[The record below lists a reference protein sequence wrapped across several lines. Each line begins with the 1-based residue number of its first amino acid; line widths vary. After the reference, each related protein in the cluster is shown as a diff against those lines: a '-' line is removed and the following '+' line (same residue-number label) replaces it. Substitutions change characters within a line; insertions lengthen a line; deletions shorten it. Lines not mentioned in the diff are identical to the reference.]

1 MRLSAEPIL
10 SIGRLDGPD
19 EYLFAGIN
27 AGARLADG
35 SVVVSDRQQHRVQR
49 FSAEGEHL
57 WSRGREGEG
66 PGEFRYVRIAE
77 GCASEEAIVVY
88 DIWTDRVYVY
98 DGNGDLLNEYR
109 FQYNGLPLSDFGCA
123 PGGRLGFTG
132 SSVRMGEESLEPGDL
147 YRELVS
153 LGSAELGDTATTT
166 LRERIPGGEQGYLG
180 PGDAMPG
187 SIWYHDVL
195 FATTDEGVWLGT
207 TDDYEVELIDWTGE
221 TIRRIRW
228 EGPDLAV
235 TPQDIDRYRDALEER
250 YRDDDDPNWRA
261 RSEHHWESEIDY
273 EVELIDWT
281 GATIRR
287 GGPIRWEG
295 PDLAVT
301 WMFRVR
307 IGRPIP
313 GRPRG
318 IATDGTDDDD
328 PNWRARFESTWDW
341 ESEIVPDVF
350 PAYERL
356 LVGDDGMLC
365 VHDYTRPGDRS
376 EWFAFDAEGRWIRSL
391 VLPPRTRLLDIGPD
405 WALVRTVDDMDVQR
419 VQVRGLVEGGRGLR
433 RPIPAR
439 NAVCPPFR
447 DKSGRQRDVSAE
459 SWDEDHIRSTWIQNV
474 TRNN

>member
-1 MRLSAEPIL
+1 MKLWIHAATVSALALAAAHHPARAQSAQPRPAAEVRLSAEPVL
-10 SIGRLDGPD
+10 SIGMLDGPD

-88 DIWTDRVYVY
+88 DIRTDRVYVY

-132 SSVRMGEESLEPGDL
+132 SSVRMGEEGLEPGDL

-261 RSEHHWESEIDY
+261 R
-273 EVELIDWT
+273 
-281 GATIRR
+281 
-287 GGPIRWEG
+287 
-295 PDLAVT
+295 
-301 WMFRVR
+301 
-307 IGRPIP
+307 
-313 GRPRG
+313 
-318 IATDGTDDDD
+318 
-328 PNWRARFESTWDW
+328 FESTWDW

-356 LVGDDGMLC
+356 LVGDDGMLW

-447 DKSGRQRDVSAE
+447 DKSGRQRDGSAE